1 MFEPYV
7 QQMNSAVTAKER
19 KAVIDE
25 MCRMFAFS
33 TAKAYKV
40 LKEHGWTSGRKERK
54 DAGSS
59 SLDDDKLA
67 MVAALL
73 QNGIRK
79 NGKKTMSVGLARS
92 VLVQNG
98 FDVHLSDSRLRD
110 LLNAKTLS
118 PENAR
123 VPRPHVQMRSL
134 YPNQVHFA
142 DPSMCLIWFAPDGS
156 QKIYDSD
163 EVYKNKNP
171 REGKLKC
178 WRYVLSDHNSSSIC
192 VRYYAA
198 MGETAA
204 NMYDFLLYA
213 WGKKDDPLYGFHGL
227 PELLIWDPGSAN
239 ISRPVTA
246 ALKALRVETKPHL
259 PGNPRAKGQVEKA
272 NDIVE
277 TQFES
282 LLKLEPV
289 HSIEELNEAV
299 ERWCS
304 AFNANM
310 IPGRDTCLSRN
321 GKKIGSRLDLW
332 NRITDEQIRELPD
345 VEICRQIFTTG
356 ILVRR
361 LAGDLCVSI
370 VHPQVGLSVKYSLRH
385 LPGLIV
391 NMNVNVQ
398 PLLVDEGAKV
408 LVSYEADGAMHSY
421 ELEPVEFDE
430 SEFALS
436 APVYGQEYKKPAD
449 TVREINVKKLAE
461 LAGQDKKVPF
471 ADVTEGRGLKT
482 HSLIKATNVFASQ
495 RTGTQISV
503 STVQAHEILISA
515 VEAAKRIK
523 ARLGYV
529 PDGFIARIKA
539 DYNNAVPSN
548 LIDDLAA
555 EYTAGSDQMLSG

>member
-1 MFEPYV
+1 MYGSYV
-7 QQMNSAVTAKER
+7 QQMNNASTAKER
-19 KAVIDE
+19 KAVVDE

-33 TAKAYKV
+33 QAKAYKV
-40 LKEHGWTSGRKERK
+40 LKEAGWSSGRKERK

-59 SLDDDKLA
+59 SIDDKTLE

-73 QNGIRK
+73 QNGVRK
-79 NGKKTMSVGLARS
+79 NGKQTMSVGLARS
-92 VLVQNG
+92 ILVQNG
-98 FDVHLSDSRLRD
+98 FDVHLGDSRLRD

-118 PENAR
+118 PEKTKT
-123 VPRPHVQMRSL
+123 PKPYQKMRSL

-142 DPSMCLIWFAPDGS
+142 DPSMALIWFAPDGS
-156 QKIYDSD
+156 QKLYDAD

-178 WRYVLSDHNSSSIC
+178 WRYVLTDHTSSSIC

-198 MGETAA
+198 MGETAV

-213 WGKKDDPLYGFHGL
+213 WGKKSDPLYGFHGL
-227 PELLIWDPGSAN
+227 PELLVWDPGSAN
-239 ISRPVTA
+239 ISRPVSA
-246 ALKALRVETKPHL
+246 ALKVLRVETNPHL

-289 HSIEELNEAV
+289 HSIEELNNAV
-299 ERWCS
+299 ERWCA

-310 IPGRDTCLSRN
+310 IPGRDTRLSRN
-321 GKKIGSRLDLW
+321 GKKIASRLDLW
-332 NRITDEQIRELPD
+332 NRIEDGQIRELPD
-345 VEICRQIFTTG
+345 VAVCRQIFTTG
-356 ILVRR
+356 IQVRR
-361 LAGDLCVSI
+361 LGGDLCVSV
-370 VHPQVGLSVKYSLRH
+370 VHPQAGTSLKYSLVH
-385 LPGLIV
+385 LPGILV
-391 NMNVNVQ
+391 GMNVNVQ

-408 LVSYEADGAMHSY
+408 VVSYEADGNVQSY

-430 SEFALS
+430 TEFALS
-436 APVYGQEYKKPAD
+436 APVYGKEYKKPCD
-449 TVREINVKKLAE
+449 TAREVNVKKLAE
-461 LAGQDKKVPF
+461 LAGDAKVPF
-471 ADVTEGRGLKT
+471 AGATDGQGLKT
-482 HSLIKATNVFASQ
+482 HSLINAKNIFASQ

-503 STVQAHEILISA
+503 ETVQAHDILISG
-515 VEAAKRIK
+515 VEAAKRVK

-529 PDGFIARIKA
+529 PDGFIARMQA
-539 DYNNAVPSN
+539 EFNNAVPAN

-555 EYTAGSDQMLSG
+555 EYTTGADQALSG

>member
-1 MFEPYV
+1 MYGSYV
-7 QQMNSAVTAKER
+7 QQMNNASTAKER
-19 KAVIDE
+19 KAVVDE

-33 TAKAYKV
+33 QAKAYKV
-40 LKEHGWTSGRKERK
+40 LKEAGWSSGRKERK

-59 SLDDDKLA
+59 SIDDKTLE

-73 QNGIRK
+73 QNGMRK
-79 NGKKTMSVGLARS
+79 NGKQTMSVGLARS
-92 VLVQNG
+92 ILVQNG
-98 FDVHLSDSRLRD
+98 FDVCLGDSRLRE
-110 LLNAKTLS
+110 LLNTKTLS
-118 PENAR
+118 SEKTKT
-123 VPRPHVQMRSL
+123 VKPHQKMRSL

-142 DPSMCLIWFAPDGS
+142 DPSMALIWFAPDGS
-156 QKIYDSD
+156 QKLYDAD

-178 WRYVLSDHNSSSIC
+178 WRYVLTDHTSSSIC

-213 WGKKDDPLYGFHGL
+213 WGKKSDPLYGFHGL
-227 PELLIWDPGSAN
+227 PELLVWDPGSAN
-239 ISRPVTA
+239 TSRPVSA

-289 HSIEELNEAV
+289 HSIEELNNAV
-299 ERWCS
+299 ERWCA

-310 IPGRDTCLSRN
+310 IPGRDTRLSRN
-321 GKKIGSRLDLW
+321 GKKIASRLDLW
-332 NRITDEQIRELPD
+332 NRIEDGQIRELPD
-345 VEICRQIFTTG
+345 VAVCRQIFTTG
-356 ILVRR
+356 IQVRR
-361 LAGDLCVSI
+361 LGGDLCVSV
-370 VHPQVGLSVKYSLRH
+370 VHPQVGTSLKYSLMH
-385 LPGLIV
+385 LPGILV
-391 NMNVNVQ
+391 GMNVNVQ
-398 PLLVDEGAKV
+398 PLLVDEDAKV
-408 LVSYEADGAMHSY
+408 VVSYEADGNVQSY

-436 APVYGQEYKKPAD
+436 APVYGKEYKKPAD
-449 TVREINVKKLAE
+449 TVREINIKKLAE
-461 LAGQDKKVPF
+461 LAGEAKVPF
-471 ADVTEGRGLKT
+471 AGATDGQGLKT
-482 HSLIKATNVFASQ
+482 HSLINAKNIFASQ

-503 STVQAHEILISA
+503 DTVQAHEILISA

-555 EYTAGSDQMLSG
+555 EYTARAQERIG